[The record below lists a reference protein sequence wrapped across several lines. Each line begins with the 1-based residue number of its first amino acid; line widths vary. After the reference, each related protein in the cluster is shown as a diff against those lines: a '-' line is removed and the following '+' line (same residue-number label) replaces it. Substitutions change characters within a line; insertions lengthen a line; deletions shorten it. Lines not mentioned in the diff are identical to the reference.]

1 MNIEQIIQS
10 SILTP
15 GILFFILGIIA
26 ARVKSDLKI
35 PESITAILSI
45 FLLASIGLHGGLEIR
60 NYGIENTIVPISIAF
75 AVGIVMTIN
84 QYAILKYIG
93 KLNIYDSAA
102 LAGTYG
108 SVSVATF
115 SVGLSFLNSQ
125 GIESEG
131 YLAAIL
137 AVLEPTGL
145 IVGVLLA
152 NLAVMNYSKKRIP
165 FTNQPAR
172 FDKGNLKPLIIVIK
186 KIFSYKNKK
195 DVSEKSHADPHQLP
209 NSKSDQ
215 YHKDVLDLKLKDE
228 SASSNIP
235 NILRE
240 TITGKAILVLVGSL
254 VIGYLIGTTGF
265 SSIKIVFEDAFKAAL
280 VFYLLEMGIIAGQRL
295 SDIKKSGIFLILYAT
310 LIPTFNGIIGTIIA
324 TLMGLSVG
332 GSLLFGLLLASA
344 SYIAAPAVLR
354 IALPK
359 ANPSLYITSAL
370 GITFPYNVLLNMP
383 MLYTIAL
390 ALSSLI

>member
-1 MNIEQIIQS
+1 MNIEQIVQA

-60 NYGIENTIVPISIAF
+60 KSGIENTIIPILIAF
-75 AVGIVMTIN
+75 IIGILMTLN

-93 KLNIYDSAA
+93 KLSIYDSAA

-115 SVGLSFLNSQ
+115 SVGVSFLNSQ

-152 NLAVMNYSKKRIP
+152 NIAVMHHSKKSAAFVDKPTRI
-165 FTNQPAR
+165 
-172 FDKGNLKPLIIVIK
+172 GNGYLIPIIIVLK
-186 KIFSYKNKK
+186 KLFSYKNKK
-195 DVSEKSHADPHQLP
+195 NITKKGPADTYPLS
-209 NSKSDQ
+209 NSTIDQ
-215 YHKDVLDLKLKDE
+215 HGTDVLDLKLKDE
-228 SASSNIP
+228 SPSSDIP
-235 NILRE
+235 SILRE

-254 VIGYLIGTTGF
+254 VIGYLIGTSGF

-295 SDIKKSGIFLILYAT
+295 SDIKKIRY
-310 LIPTFNGIIGTIIA
+310 IPGFICHINSDI
-324 TLMGLSVG
+324 
-332 GSLLFGLLLASA
+332 
-344 SYIAAPAVLR
+344 
-354 IALPK
+354 
-359 ANPSLYITSAL
+359 
-370 GITFPYNVLLNMP
+370 
-383 MLYTIAL
+383 
-390 ALSSLI
+390 